1 MATRKTTTKRGTS
14 STKTV
19 DDVATEIKNATP
31 EDDKTKKV
39 RAARKARAV
48 SDSAELSIEKV
59 TQSLTKAGL
68 DITKT
73 LNNVRELFETEL
85 VALETIKEAIGVK
98 KEELDELFD
107 KEVVATSLRD
117 LVLQHEAHMAECQ
130 RNQEEARQAWLKEQA
145 DQKTA
150 MQERVERLSKE
161 RKQEEEDYEYKK
173 RITRRNDEETW
184 KQAFSQREREQKETE
199 EALEKTW
206 KEREEILKKK
216 EVEVTAAK
224 DKLDNFDQI
233 VDAQVK
239 KDVAI
244 ITNKMKSDFETQAK
258 ITRLEFDGERKM
270 LEHDN
275 KILKSLVAAKDVEID
290 KLRAALDKKD
300 SEVKEVAVAAME
312 AQSGKAA
319 LAAVQEHAQSTSSKK

>member
-1 MATRKTTTKRGTS
+1 MTTRKTTTKRNTG
-14 STKTV
+14 TKTV
-19 DDVATEIKNATP
+19 DDVATEVKNATP

-48 SDSAELSIEKV
+48 ADSAELSIEKV

-68 DITKT
+68 D
-73 LNNVRELFETEL
+73 E
-85 VALETIKEAIGVK
+85 
-98 KEELDELFD
+98 
-107 KEVVATSLRD
+107 
-117 LVLQHEAHMAECQ
+117 
-130 RNQEEARQAWLKEQA
+130 
-145 DQKTA
+145 
-150 MQERVERLSKE
+150 
-161 RKQEEEDYEYKK
+161 
-173 RITRRNDEETW
+173 
-184 KQAFSQREREQKETE
+184 
-199 EALEKTW
+199 
-206 KEREEILKKK
+206 
-216 EVEVTAAK
+216 
-224 DKLDNFDQI
+224 
-233 VDAQVK
+233 QVK

-258 ITRLEFDGERKM
+258 ITKLEFEGEKRM

-275 KILKSLVAAKDVEID
+275 KILKSLVAAKDTEID